1 MSRDESNL
9 SRRALINLLNKGE
22 LFCACAQE
30 PATITCVQESHLLL
44 DDTTRKI
51 VNSRLSWEDS

>member
-1 MSRDESNL
+1 MASEKASSL
-9 SRRALINLLNKGE
+9 SRRELVKLLNKGE

-30 PATITCVQESHLLL
+30 PATVTCIDECHLLV

-51 VNSRLSWEDS
+51 VNARVSWE